1 MHIVFSVDDLTESF
15 WPVPAP
21 APSPGSSST
30 PSPTQNVAD
39 GMTRSQSEWA
49 FHRLINELSGS
60 DSSPTT
66 NTIERSPPPVQS
78 LSRLEETVDET
89 EDVVEIQK
97 PQNHRRLPVDDQG
110 KNRNRA
116 PSSDPVDS
124 SAPVVVDPNQYHAIL
139 KSKLELA
146 CAAVARRVGTVKP
159 EDSSASASNQKQ
171 AQGSIVAQTSP
182 GASSVRFSP
191 TTSTQKKPD
200 VPARQTTSISSRD
213 DSDDDDLD
221 GDADNGD
228 PTDVKRARRMLSNR
242 ESARR
247 SRRRKQ
253 EQMNEFDTQVRS
265 FISCSYIYTFLES
278 FLLFNSLQGFIGK
291 VFTNSA
297 VDNRILRADIE
308 TLRTKVKM
316 AEETVKRVTGVN
328 PLHWSRPNMG
338 IPFSNT
344 PSASSSIPPNSNH
357 ILKPANSSTNT
368 SAGLA
373 QNQRVETA
381 NFLPE
386 QVNREGMQNPFAPDS
401 NLYETLPHWNH
412 KH

>member
-15 WPVPAP
+15 WPVPPP
-21 APSPGSSST
+21 APSPGSAPAPA
-30 PSPTQNVAD
+30 PSHNMAD

-49 FHRLINELSGS
+49 FHRLLNELSGS
-60 DSSPTT
+60 DSSATT
-66 NTIERSPPPVQS
+66 NATERSLPPVQS
-78 LSRLEETVDET
+78 LSRVEETVDET

-97 PQNHRRLPVDDQG
+97 PQSHHRLHSDDQG
-110 KNRNRA
+110 NRNRA
-116 PSSDPVDS
+116 PSSDPLDS
-124 SAPVVVDPNQYHAIL
+124 SAGGGVDPNQYHAIL

-146 CAAVARRVGTVKP
+146 CAAVALRVGTVKP

-171 AQGSIVAQTSP
+171 AQGSTVAQTSP
-182 GASSVRFSP
+182 GASSVKFSSS
-191 TTSTQKKPD
+191 TSTHKKPD

-253 EQMNEFDTQVRS
+253 EQMNEFDTQVGQLRAEHS
-265 FISCSYIYTFLES
+265 T
-278 FLLFNSLQGFIGK
+278 LLTRLSDMNHK
-291 VFTNSA
+291 YDAAA

-328 PLHWSRPNMG
+328 PLHWARPNMG
-338 IPFSNT
+338 IPFNNT
-344 PSASSSIPPNSNH
+344 PSAPSRIPPNSNH
-357 ILKPANSSTNT
+357 ILKSAVPSTTTN
-368 SAGLA
+368 AGLA
-373 QNQRVETA
+373 PNQRVETA

>member
-200 VPARQTTSISSRD
+200 VPARQTSISSRD

-291 VFTNSA
+291 VFTNC
-297 VDNRILRADIE
+297 R
-308 TLRTKVKM
+308 
-316 AEETVKRVTGVN
+316 
-328 PLHWSRPNMG
+328 
-338 IPFSNT
+338 
-344 PSASSSIPPNSNH
+344 
-357 ILKPANSSTNT
+357 
-368 SAGLA
+368 
-373 QNQRVETA
+373 
-381 NFLPE
+381 
-386 QVNREGMQNPFAPDS
+386 
-401 NLYETLPHWNH
+401 
-412 KH
+412 